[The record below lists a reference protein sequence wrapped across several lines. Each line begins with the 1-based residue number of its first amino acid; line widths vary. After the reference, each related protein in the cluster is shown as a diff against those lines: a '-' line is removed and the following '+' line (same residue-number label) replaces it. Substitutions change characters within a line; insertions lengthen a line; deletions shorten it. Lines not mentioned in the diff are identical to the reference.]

1 MFNKND
7 YKALDT
13 ICNMVSQGKFHFF
26 TQNFL
31 FDYQAIDN
39 AIKML
44 KSRKTTGK
52 LVCNI
57 INDENIVDACHLC
70 QFLQESIFVN
80 IS

>member
-1 MFNKND
+1 
-7 YKALDT
+7 
-13 ICNMVSQGKFHFF
+13 MVSQGKFHFF

-57 INDENIVDACHLC
+57 INDENIV
-70 QFLQESIFVN
+70 I
-80 IS
+80 

>member
-1 MFNKND
+1 LFNKND

-57 INDENIVDACHLC
+57 INDENIV
-70 QFLQESIFVN
+70 I
-80 IS
+80 